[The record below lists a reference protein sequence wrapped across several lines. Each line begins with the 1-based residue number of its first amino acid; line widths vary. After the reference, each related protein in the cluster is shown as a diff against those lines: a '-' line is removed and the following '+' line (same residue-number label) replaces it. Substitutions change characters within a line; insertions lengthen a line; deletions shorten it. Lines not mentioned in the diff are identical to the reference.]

1 MRTKTSPKWFEAT
14 ALTFPQNEEGL
25 IVRKSH
31 TYVFDAKSFAE
42 AEERIADQVCLFPSV
57 QEPEVT
63 KIAIAPYRE
72 VFLVDENCD
81 KGEIFC
87 KAKVVFITYDE
98 KTARERRQTIYYLV
112 QCNDINTARQN
123 IDKVLSS
130 SMIDYRI
137 VSISE
142 TQVIDVVLDVQDNDE

>member
-42 AEERIADQVCLFPSV
+42 AEERITDQVCFYPSE

-63 KIAIAPYRE
+63 KINIVPYRE
-72 VFLVDENCD
+72 VFLVDKDCE
-81 KGEIFC
+81 GEIFC
-87 KAKVVFITYDE
+87 KAKVVFTTYDE
-98 KTARERRQTIYYLV
+98 KTARERCQTVYYLV
-112 QCNDINTARQN
+112 QCNDVNTARQN

-137 VSISE
+137 VSIFE

>member
-1 MRTKTSPKWFEAT
+1 MQTKTSPKWFEAT

-31 TYVFDAKSFAE
+31 TYVCDAKSFAE
-42 AEERIADQVCLFPSV
+42 AEERIADQVCLFPSE

-72 VFLVDENCD
+72 VFLVDKDC

-98 KTARERRQTIYYLV
+98 KTAREKRQTIYYLV

>member
-42 AEERIADQVCLFPSV
+42 AEERIADQVCLFPSE

-72 VFLVDENCD
+72 VFLVDEDC
-81 KGEIFC
+81 
-87 KAKVVFITYDE
+87 
-98 KTARERRQTIYYLV
+98 
-112 QCNDINTARQN
+112 
-123 IDKVLSS
+123 DKVLSS

-142 TQVIDVVLDVQDNDE
+142 TQVIDVVLDVEDHNE

>member
-1 MRTKTSPKWFEAT
+1 MQTKTSPKWFEAT
-14 ALTFPQNEEGL
+14 ALTFPQNEDGL

-42 AEERIADQVCLFPSV
+42 AEERIADQVCLFPSE

-72 VFLVDENCD
+72 VFLVDEDCD
-81 KGEIFC
+81 KGEIF
-87 KAKVVFITYDE
+87 FITYDE

-142 TQVIDVVLDVQDNDE
+142 TQVIDVVLGVEDHNE

>member
-42 AEERIADQVCLFPSV
+42 AKERIADQVCFFPSE

-72 VFLVDENCD
+72 VFLVDEDCD

-87 KAKVVFITYDE
+87 KAKVVFIRE
-98 KTARERRQTIYYLV
+98 KDVRRYI
-112 QCNDINTARQN
+112 I
-123 IDKVLSS
+123 SS
-130 SMIDYRI
+130 SATTSTRHART
-137 VSISE
+137 STRCS
-142 TQVIDVVLDVQDNDE
+142 LPR

>member
-42 AEERIADQVCLFPSV
+42 AEERIADQVCLFPSG

-72 VFLVDENCD
+72 VFIDE
-81 KGEIFC
+81 GEIFC

-142 TQVIDVVLDVQDNDE
+142 TQVIDVVLDVEDHNE

>member
-14 ALTFPQNEEGL
+14 ALTFPLNEEGL

-42 AEERIADQVCLFPSV
+42 AEERIADQVC
-57 QEPEVT
+57 EPEVT

-72 VFLVDENCD
+72 VFLVDKDCD

-98 KTARERRQTIYYLV
+98 KTAREKRQTIYYLV

-137 VSISE
+137 MSISE

>member
-72 VFLVDENCD
+72 VFLVDEDCD

-98 KTARERRQTIYYLV
+98 KTARERLQTIYYLV

-142 TQVIDVVLDVQDNDE
+142 TQVIDVVLDVEDHNK

>member
-42 AEERIADQVCLFPSV
+42 AEERI
-57 QEPEVT
+57 
-63 KIAIAPYRE
+63 
-72 VFLVDENCD
+72 
-81 KGEIFC
+81 
-87 KAKVVFITYDE
+87 
-98 KTARERRQTIYYLV
+98 
-112 QCNDINTARQN
+112 
-123 IDKVLSS
+123 
-130 SMIDYRI
+130 

-142 TQVIDVVLDVQDNDE
+142 TQVIDVVLDVEDHNE

>member
-14 ALTFPQNEEGL
+14 ALTFLQNEEGL

-42 AEERIADQVCLFPSV
+42 AEERIADQVCLFPSE

-72 VFLVDENCD
+72 VFLVDEDCD
-81 KGEIFC
+81 KV
-87 KAKVVFITYDE
+87 ALFIDDRLSHRVHFRNTSH
-98 KTARERRQTIYYLV
+98 RRRT
-112 QCNDINTARQN
+112 R
-123 IDKVLSS
+123 
-130 SMIDYRI
+130 RRRP
-137 VSISE
+137 
-142 TQVIDVVLDVQDNDE
+142 

>member
-42 AEERIADQVCLFPSV
+42 AEERIAAQVCLFPSE

-63 KIAIAPYRE
+63 KIA
-72 VFLVDENCD
+72 
-81 KGEIFC
+81 
-87 KAKVVFITYDE
+87 ITYDE

-142 TQVIDVVLDVQDNDE
+142 TQVIDVVLDVEDHNE